1 MSRSLLRRFS
11 AATGPAALLPWAA
24 GALVL
29 LARLWRL
36 TEAPLPDYDSA
47 RNWLTIQALANG
59 QWTDLFRHA
68 SPTYYLLHLPLAD
81 WLAADFHR
89 GQVLNALLSAGA
101 AVLLAR
107 LVGRRAA
114 LPPLDTALLTL
125 LIGLGTNATF
135 SGRDFAITSPALLIS
150 VGVLWFYEH
159 RLRCLSWRALL
170 GATALLAIGLTINY
184 KLVLLLPV
192 AALLEWRHR
201 PDGVLTVRRAL
212 WLGAVLLAPFVVY
225 MSVAV
230 AVGLPWWRL
239 PATWVGIVL
248 PRTANAAGRGGTV
261 SPDLGFYL
269 LYLLRFESPLL
280 LIGLLSG
287 PWLIRTAH
295 RRGAPLEHLLRLSW
309 WLSASLLALLTF
321 FIKAPRGL
329 SFAYGPLMAL
339 GALAIWQVCG
349 PDRRGI
355 ARALLGLALVGQ
367 VAGLWLH
374 LWRFYPPLPL
384 GQTPPY
390 QQVATYL
397 WAHGA
402 RHVPTTAG
410 LALAPYATP
419 LGIRVEASTTPAAL
433 VEALA
438 QGTAADSFLLLDG
451 HRYALAL
458 NRLNPDSSGATVL
471 RFREPSWCC
480 PLLWLEHAEYTGRS
494 FNQTLQACREQQT
507 EAAELR
513 LVVRRR

>member
-1 MSRSLLRRFS
+1 M
-11 AATGPAALLPWAA
+11 
-24 GALVL
+24 LVL

-47 RNWLTIQALANG
+47 RNWLTIQALAAG
-59 QWTDLFRHA
+59 QWADLFRHA
-68 SPTYYLLHLPLAD
+68 SPTYYLLHLPLAE

-89 GQVLNALLSAGA
+89 GQGLNALLSAAA

-135 SGRDFAITSPALLIS
+135 SGRDFAITSPTLLIS
-150 VGVLWFYEH
+150 VGVFWLYER
-159 RLRCLSWRALL
+159 RLRCRTWGTLL
-170 GATALLAIGLTINY
+170 GATTLLAIGLTINY
-184 KLVLLLPV
+184 KLLLLLPV

-201 PDGVLTVRRAL
+201 RDDVLTVRRAL
-212 WLGAVLLAPFVVY
+212 WLGAVLLTPFVLY
-225 MSVAV
+225 AAVAV

-248 PRTANAAGRGGTV
+248 PRSANAAGRAGTV
-261 SPDLGFYL
+261 SPDAGFYL

-280 LIGLLSG
+280 LIGLLGG
-287 PWLIRTAH
+287 PWLIRAAR
-295 RRGAPLEHLLRLSW
+295 RRGAPLEYLLRLSW
-309 WLSASLLALLTF
+309 WSSACLLALLTF

-329 SFAYGPLMAL
+329 SFAYGPLTAL
-339 GALAIWQVCG
+339 GALAVWQLCG
-349 PDRRGI
+349 PDRRGV
-355 ARALLGLALVGQ
+355 ARALLGLALAGQ

-410 LALAPYATP
+410 LALAPYAAP
-419 LGIRVEASTTPAAL
+419 LGIRVAATTTPAAL
-433 VEALA
+433 AEAFQ

-451 HRYALAL
+451 YRYVL
-458 NRLNPDSSGATVL
+458 RLNQLGTESLGVTVL
-471 RFREPSWCC
+471 HLREPSWCC

-494 FNQTLQACREQQT
+494 LTETLRACQEQQV
-507 EAAELR
+507 EAAEVR
-513 LVVRRR
+513 LIVRRR